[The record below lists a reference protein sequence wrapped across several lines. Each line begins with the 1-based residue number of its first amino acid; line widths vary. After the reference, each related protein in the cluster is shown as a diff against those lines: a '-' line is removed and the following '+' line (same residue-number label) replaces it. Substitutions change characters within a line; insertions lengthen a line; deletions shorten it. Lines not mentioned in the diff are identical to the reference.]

1 MKQPALGVVAS
12 VLVMAIALAFTSL
25 FSFPTFRDWV
35 SYFTI
40 CFIPME
46 IVVGITWATNY
57 PAFAASRPQ
66 PLKGLLLV
74 LVAVVTG
81 AIVALVHFSTVGGGV
96 APPTPMLA
104 QCMIISVL
112 STFWLAVMWG
122 GWPFTRLIKN
132 PVAAGLAVLVGA
144 YAINYLIF
152 QVFFNYSF
160 LQGAP
165 FYKPSLDPQ
174 GLFNGWN
181 ALVFYLTAIGVLF
194 LSLNFD
200 LWPFTTSPAV
210 MQQPVLGIV
219 WTLVALVIGGAV
231 YYIGVVAMG
240 MDVVA
245 FMVKV
250 PIPFIF
256 GTIIVGNMLQGSL
269 FAKLAQ
275 PWKGVLNAISSAVI
289 GSVLAMIYGALA
301 PLVTGTVNPGPPTY
315 DFEIWLASALL
326 GITFPFLIFYAEFFK
341 MWPLVKAEN
350 PKAAP
355 AVHA

>member
-1 MKQPALGVVAS
+1 MKQPALGALAA
-12 VLVMAIALAFTSL
+12 VLVMAVSLGFISL

-35 SYFTI
+35 TYYTI

-46 IVVGITWATNY
+46 IIIGITWGTNY
-57 PAFAASRPQ
+57 PAFAGARPQ
-66 PLKGLLLV
+66 PMKGALLAA
-74 LVAVVTG
+74 VALVTG
-81 AIVALVHFSTVGGGV
+81 ALVALVHFYSVGGAV

-132 PVAAGLAVLVGA
+132 PVAAGLAVLAEA
-144 YAINYLIF
+144 YAINYVIF
-152 QVFFNYSF
+152 RIFFNYDF
-160 LQGAP
+160 LKGAP
-165 FYKPSLDPQ
+165 FYSASLDPQ
-174 GLFNGWN
+174 GMFNGWN
-181 ALVFYLTAIGVLF
+181 ALVFYLTVIGVLF

-200 LWPFTTSPAV
+200 LWPFTKSPAV
-210 MQQPVLGIV
+210 MQQPTLGIV
-219 WTLVALVIGGAV
+219 WTLVALVIGGAA

-256 GTIIVGNMLQGSL
+256 GTIIVVNMLQNSL
-269 FAKLAQ
+269 FAKFSQ
-275 PWKGVLNAISSAVI
+275 PLKGVWNSIASAVI
-289 GSVLAMIYGALA
+289 GSILALIYGALSSV
-301 PLVTGTVNPGPPTY
+301 VTGTVNPGPPTY

-341 MWPLVKAEN
+341 MWPLVAAEK
-350 PKAAP
+350 PKAVPTA
-355 AVHA
+355 HA